1 MLTTDVIWPLRYC
14 ILRNMIA
21 ARDRGNVKKESMK
34 EILEQT
40 VGEMQQNAQFM
51 EGLENKVLI
60 KR

>member
-21 ARDRGNVKKESMK
+21 RDRGNIKKESMK

-51 EGLENKVLI
+51 AGLENKVLI

>member
-1 MLTTDVIWPLRYC
+1 
-14 ILRNMIA
+14 MIA